1 MLDHHAGP
9 HALINF
15 FVRFSKHC

>member
-1 MLDHHAGP
+1 MEYSMTKRMIM

-15 FVRFSKHC
+15 N

>member
-1 MLDHHAGP
+1 M

-15 FVRFSKHC
+15 

>member
-1 MLDHHAGP
+1 MT

-15 FVRFSKHC
+15 AKNIG